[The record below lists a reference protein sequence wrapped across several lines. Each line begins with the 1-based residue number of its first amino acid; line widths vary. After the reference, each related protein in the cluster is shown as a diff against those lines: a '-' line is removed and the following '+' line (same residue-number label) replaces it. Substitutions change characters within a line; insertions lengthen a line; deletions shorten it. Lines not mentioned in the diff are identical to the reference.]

1 MSVNTDYTPK
11 AVHTETAPVKLET
24 AVNPK
29 EEKVTNVAHE
39 LFSSGFFK
47 QVMSIIG
54 YIAVSIGSAFL
65 FGKVSESLAGKKIGD
80 FPADAVAKAG
90 IDTLASNA
98 KTYINDELKAEP
110 IPRNVYE
117 SIVRFQK
124 EAEARADL
132 N

>member
-11 AVHTETAPVKLET
+11 AVYTETTPVKPET
-24 AVNPK
+24 TVNPK
-29 EEKVTNVAHE
+29 DEKVTSVAHE
-39 LFSSGFFK
+39 LFSSGIFK

-90 IDTLASNA
+90 IDALASNA

-110 IPRNVYE
+110 MPRNVYE

-124 EAEARADL
+124 EAEAKADL
-132 N
+132 T

>member
-1 MSVNTDYTPK
+1 MSVQTDFTSKPVYSGTPSLGQK
-11 AVHTETAPVKLET
+11 AEVKT
-24 AVNPK
+24 K
-29 EEKVTNVAHE
+29 EDKVTDVTHE
-39 LFSSGFFK
+39 LFSSGVFK

-65 FGKVSESLAGKKIGD
+65 FGKVASSLSGKKIGE

-90 IDTLASNA
+90 IDALASNA
-98 KTYINDELKAEP
+98 KSYIDTELKAEP

-132 N
+132 K